1 MADYHP
7 LIARAVQGLPDPAP
21 EMRAAVYDRAR
32 TALFAQLRSLDPPL
46 SEEEFEAE
54 RHALESAIATVE
66 AEYAGAA
73 PLDDDAAPQ
82 DDYPERVESETG
94 AAAPYP
100 EQPEGEWGATPGSA
114 ASGADQSQPFAPPQQ
129 GDRPYDSQGY
139 PDGGSRGDL
148 QDDLQGDPQGDPQDA
163 PLPPLSP
170 RAAAAHAPDRPPA
183 TPGPASSA
191 AAPAAKARPRLD
203 GRNPRSSSGGGLR
216 AVIVAVSLV
225 IVIGAIA
232 FTAYWLARE
241 DEVPVAEMTPP
252 EIEAPAPIEEPPRIE
267 DRLTPETAD
276 PDADA
281 PDRVSPEPPAP
292 LPDDEVGVAQRAML
306 YEEDPANPTGEPRAA
321 AGSAVWQLDNEDPED
336 PGIVAQVRVPDMS
349 LTMTMTIRRNLDPD
363 LPASHTIEIEFV
375 NSGDDDR
382 DVLDAGLPH
391 LKEDEVVRGAPLAG
405 LTVPISD
412 NFFLIG
418 LSNIRADQQRNR
430 NLLVNRNW
438 IELPMRF
445 AGGQRAVIAF
455 DKGMS
460 GQQVIEQAFAAWDQ

>member
-21 EMRAAVYDRAR
+21 DMRAAVYDRAR

-73 PLDDDAAPQ
+73 PSGDDGAGAAPQ
-82 DDYPERVESETG
+82 EAPTGEEAGYPAAPG
-94 AAAPYP
+94 AASATLQGREALHAGGWQSGGAEPAP
-100 EQPEGEWGATPGSA
+100 GAGQGMP
-114 ASGADQSQPFAPPQQ
+114 SQGIPPQ
-129 GDRPYDSQGY
+129 
-139 PDGGSRGDL
+139 DL
-148 QDDLQGDPQGDPQDA
+148 PPRDLPPRELPPRDHPPADA
-163 PLPPLSP
+163 PLPPRSP
-170 RAAAAHAPDRPPA
+170 QPVAGHDAEAQSPVPP
-183 TPGPASSA
+183 P
-191 AAPAAKARPRLD
+191 PAAKARPRLD
-203 GRNPRSSSGGGLR
+203 GRSPRGGSGGGLR
-216 AVIVAVSLV
+216 AVIVALSL
-225 IVIGAIA
+225 IAVIGAIA
-232 FTAYWLARE
+232 FTAFWLARE
-241 DEVPVAEMTPP
+241 DETPVADITPP
-252 EIEAPAPIEEPPRIE
+252 AIEAPDPIGEPPRIE
-267 DRLTPETAD
+267 DRLAPQDAD
-276 PDADA
+276 PDVIV
-281 PDRVSPEPPAP
+281 PERVSPEPPTP

-306 YEEDPANPTGEPRAA
+306 YEEDPENPIGEPRAA
-321 AGSAVWQLDNEDPED
+321 AGSAVWRLDTEDPDD

-349 LTMTMTIRRNLDPD
+349 ITMTMTIRRNLDPD
-363 LPASHTIEIEFV
+363 LPASHTIELDFV
-375 NSGDDDR
+375 NTGDPNR

-418 LSNIRADQQRNR
+418 LSNLRADQQRNR
-430 NLLVNRNW
+430 NLLINRNW

-460 GQQVIEQAFAAWDQ
+460 GQQVIEQAFAAWGE

>member
-54 RHALESAIATVE
+54 RHALESAIAAVE

-73 PLDDDAAPQ
+73 PGDGDTAIAGDAPDEAPAAGYGAPTPTPTPTPTPVPSSGGWQSGPEQPAREYPPQDYGSRDFPSQEYGQQDRAPQ
-82 DDYPERVESETG
+82 DYGQQDYGEQDYP
-94 AAAPYP
+94 
-100 EQPEGEWGATPGSA
+100 
-114 ASGADQSQPFAPPQQ
+114 PQE
-129 GDRPYDSQGY
+129 
-139 PDGGSRGDL
+139 
-148 QDDLQGDPQGDPQDA
+148 A
-163 PLPPLSP
+163 PLPPRTQAEAP
-170 RAAAAHAPDRPPA
+170 REGASAQTAAAAS
-183 TPGPASSA
+183 TP
-191 AAPAAKARPRLD
+191 PAAKARPRLG
-203 GRNPRSSSGGGLR
+203 GRSPRMRSGGGIR
-216 AVIVAVSLV
+216 AVIVAASL
-225 IVIGAIA
+225 ILVIGAIA

-241 DEVPVAEMTPP
+241 DETPVAEITPP
-252 EIEAPAPIEEPPRIE
+252 QIDAPAPVEEAPRIE
-267 DRLTPETAD
+267 DRLPDAAD
-276 PDADA
+276 PDDIV
-281 PDRVSPEPPAP
+281 PERVSPEPPTP
-292 LPDDEVGVAQRAML
+292 LPDDEIGVAQRAML
-306 YEEDPANPTGEPRAA
+306 YEEDPNNPIGEPRAA
-321 AGSAVWQLDNEDPED
+321 AGSAVWRLDTED
-336 PGIVAQVRVPDMS
+336 PGEPAIVAQVRVPDMNI
-349 LTMTMTIRRNLDPD
+349 TMTMTIRRNLDPD
-363 LPASHTIEIEFV
+363 LPASHTIELDFV
-375 NSGDDDR
+375 NTGDANR

-418 LSNIRADQQRNR
+418 LSNLRADQQRNR
-430 NLLVNRNW
+430 NLLINRNW

-460 GQQVIEQAFAAWDQ
+460 GQQVIEQAFAAWGE

>member
-54 RHALESAIATVE
+54 RHALESAIAGVE
-66 AEYAGAA
+66 AEYAGPAPDDEAIARDDNAVAADQAVQEEGMPDQAEHAQPVPGSPAGPFAA
-73 PLDDDAAPQ
+73 PVSGDRDSGQDAATQPA
-82 DDYPERVESETG
+82 YPPYAMQET
-94 AAAPYP
+94 P
-100 EQPEGEWGATPGSA
+100 
-114 ASGADQSQPFAPPQQ
+114 
-129 GDRPYDSQGY
+129 
-139 PDGGSRGDL
+139 L
-148 QDDLQGDPQGDPQDA
+148 PQDA
-163 PLPPLSP
+163 PLPPRAPQQEPAESP
-170 RAAAAHAPDRPPA
+170 AAAQA
-183 TPGPASSA
+183 TPVPPP
-191 AAPAAKARPRLD
+191 PAAKARPRLD
-203 GRNPRSSSGGGLR
+203 GRSHRAGSGGGLR
-216 AVIVAVSLV
+216 AVIVALSLV
-225 IVIGAIA
+225 VVIGAIA
-232 FTAYWLARE
+232 FTAYWLASE
-241 DEVPVAEMTPP
+241 DEAPVAERTPP
-252 EIEAPAPIEEPPRIE
+252 EIEAPAPIEQPPRIE
-267 DRLTPETAD
+267 DRLMPDETDPEEIV
-276 PDADA
+276 PE
-281 PDRVSPEPPAP
+281 RVSPEPPAA

-321 AGSAVWQLDNEDPED
+321 AGSAVWRLDTDDPDD

-349 LTMTMTIRRNLDPD
+349 ITMTMTVRRNLDPD
-363 LPASHTIEIEFV
+363 LPASHTIELDFV
-375 NSGDDDR
+375 NDGDEDR
-382 DVLDAGLPH
+382 NVLDAGLPH

-418 LSNIRADQQRNR
+418 LSNLRADQQRNR
-430 NLLVNRNW
+430 NLLINRNW

-460 GQQVIEQAFAAWDQ
+460 GQQVIEQAFAAWEE

>member
-54 RHALESAIATVE
+54 RHALESAIAGVE
-66 AEYAGAA
+66 AEYAGPA
-73 PLDDDAAPQ
+73 PDD
-82 DDYPERVESETG
+82 E
-94 AAAPYP
+94 
-100 EQPEGEWGATPGSA
+100 
-114 ASGADQSQPFAPPQQ
+114 AS
-129 GDRPYDSQGY
+129 
-139 PDGGSRGDL
+139 
-148 QDDLQGDPQGDPQDA
+148 PQGDDAVATDRAGYPMHDQVVPDETLPDQAEHAQPAPGSLSGPVSAPASGDWASDQDAATQQAYPPYAAQETPLPQDA
-163 PLPPLSP
+163 PLPP
-170 RAAAAHAPDRPPA
+170 RAPQQEAAE
-183 TPGPASSA
+183 GSA
-191 AAPAAKARPRLD
+191 AAQTTPVPPPPAAKARPRLD
-203 GRNPRSSSGGGLR
+203 GRSQRAGSGGSLR
-216 AVIVAVSLV
+216 AVIVALSLIV
-225 IVIGAIA
+225 VIGAIA
-232 FTAYWLARE
+232 FAAYWLARE
-241 DEVPVAEMTPP
+241 DETPVAGVTPP
-252 EIEAPAPIEEPPRIE
+252 DIEAPAPIEQPPRIE
-267 DRLTPETAD
+267 DRLMPDETDPEEIV
-276 PDADA
+276 PE
-281 PDRVSPEPPAP
+281 RVSPEPPAA

-321 AGSAVWQLDNEDPED
+321 AGSAVWRLDTDDPDD

-349 LTMTMTIRRNLDPD
+349 ITMTMTIRRNLDPD
-363 LPASHTIEIEFV
+363 LPASHTIELDFV
-375 NSGDDDR
+375 NTGDEDR
-382 DVLDAGLPH
+382 NVLDAGLPH

-418 LSNIRADQQRNR
+418 LSNLRADQQRNR
-430 NLLVNRNW
+430 NLLINRNW

-460 GQQVIEQAFAAWDQ
+460 GQQVIEQAFAAWEE

>member
-66 AEYAGAA
+66 ADYAGPAPDDEGGAQEDDPVAADQAGYTVQDSIVPNQASQDQTPQDQTPQDQPEHAKAA
-73 PLDDDAAPQ
+73 PTGDPDPAPGDWHSGQDA
-82 DDYPERVESETG
+82 
-94 AAAPYP
+94 
-100 EQPEGEWGATPGSA
+100 GSH
-114 ASGADQSQPFAPPQQ
+114 
-129 GDRPYDSQGY
+129 QGY
-139 PDGGSRGDL
+139 PRYEA
-148 QDDLQGDPQGDPQDA
+148 QDAALPQDS
-163 PLPPLSP
+163 PLPP
-170 RAAAAHAPDRPPA
+170 RAPQQEAPEGSAPAQTTPVPP
-183 TPGPASSA
+183 P
-191 AAPAAKARPRLD
+191 PAAKARPRLD
-203 GRNPRSSSGGGLR
+203 GRSQRSSSGGGLR
-216 AVIVAVSLV
+216 AVIVAVSLIV
-225 IVIGAIA
+225 VIGAIA
-232 FTAYWLARE
+232 FAAYWLARE
-241 DEVPVAEMTPP
+241 DETPVAEITPP
-252 EIEAPAPIEEPPRIE
+252 DIEAPAPIEEPPRIE
-267 DRLTPETAD
+267 DRLMPDETDPEEI
-276 PDADA
+276 A
-281 PDRVSPEPPAP
+281 PERVSPEPPAA

-306 YEEDPANPTGEPRAA
+306 YEEDPANPAGEPRAA
-321 AGSAVWQLDNEDPED
+321 AGSAVWRLDTDDPDD

-349 LTMTMTIRRNLDPD
+349 ITMTMTIRRNLDPD
-363 LPASHTIEIEFV
+363 LPASHTIELDFV
-375 NSGDDDR
+375 NAGDETR
-382 DVLDAGLPH
+382 NVLDAGLPH

-418 LSNIRADQQRNR
+418 LSNLRADQQRNR
-430 NLLVNRNW
+430 NLLTNRNW

-460 GQQVIEQAFAAWDQ
+460 GQQVIEQAFAAWEE

>member
-46 SEEEFEAE
+46 SDDEFEAE
-54 RHALESAIATVE
+54 RHALETAIATVE

-73 PLDDDAAPQ
+73 PQDEGGAAHDDDGGHDQAPHDAA
-82 DDYPERVESETG
+82 G
-94 AAAPYP
+94 AAAVGYG
-100 EQPEGEWGATPGSA
+100 QPQTEAPSPPTTRPTPHEPA
-114 ASGADQSQPFAPPQQ
+114 APPESGWNNAGSPASDAGRTQ
-129 GDRPYDSQGY
+129 PDSPQDY
-139 PDGGSRGDL
+139 PSY
-148 QDDLQGDPQGDPQDA
+148 DPQEA

-170 RAAAAHAPDRPPA
+170 PAAM
-183 TPGPASSA
+183 PASAPADSQA
-191 AAPAAKARPRLD
+191 APAAPAAKARPRLD
-203 GRNPRSSSGGGLR
+203 GRSPRSSSGGGMR
-216 AVIVAVSLV
+216 AVVVAVSL
-225 IVIGAIA
+225 ILVIGAIA
-232 FTAYWLARE
+232 FTAFWLARE
-241 DEVPVAEMTPP
+241 DETPVAEVTPP

-267 DRLTPETAD
+267 DRLTPDTAD
-276 PDADA
+276 PDDIA
-281 PDRVSPEPPAP
+281 PERVSPEPPTP

-306 YEEDPANPTGEPRAA
+306 YEEDPANPAGEPRAA
-321 AGSAVWQLDNEDPED
+321 AGSAVWRLDTEDPDD

-363 LPASHTIEIEFV
+363 LPASHTIELDFV
-375 NSGDDDR
+375 NAGDENR
-382 DVLDAGLPH
+382 NVLDAGLPH

-418 LSNIRADQQRNR
+418 LSNLRADQQRNR
-430 NLLVNRNW
+430 NLLTNRNW

-460 GQQVIEQAFAAWDQ
+460 GQQVIEQAFAAWEE